1 MELTYSKEN
10 EAFRKEVR
18 GWLKKHV
25 PKKDKS
31 FSDLMPHD
39 PERVKRAKEWQR
51 KLFDAG
57 YVAMSWPK
65 EYGGQDADIMRQ
77 TIVNEELVMARAPG
91 LVGASGVGMLGP
103 TLIQVGTEEQR
114 RRYLPKILTA
124 EEIWCQGYSEPGA
137 GSDLASLRTR
147 AELVGDEFVVN
158 GQKVW
163 TSNAQ
168 FSDWMFCLV
177 RTDPD
182 APKHRGISYILIDMK
197 SPGLTVRPLVQMTGD
212 AGFNEVFFDNVRVPR
227 ANLVGELNQ
236 GWMVA
241 NATLFH
247 ERNMLGSTTR
257 TQLMMQ
263 NLIRLAQSRQRY
275 GKPASQDPVMRQKL
289 ADLLGR
295 VEAMKYHSYR
305 QLTTELRKRS
315 HGVSAMVNKLVGTE
329 LNHDICA
336 LALEIMGSYAPLNKR
351 AAHVIDNGAW
361 PYEFMFTLGLIIG
374 GGTSQVQ
381 KNIISERGLGMPKSG

>member
-1 MELTYSKEN
+1 MELAYSKED

-18 GWLKKHV
+18 DWLKKNL
-25 PKKDKS
+25 PKKDKAL
-31 FSDLMPHD
+31 SDLMPHD
-39 PERVKRAKEWQR
+39 PERVRRAKEWQR
-51 KLFDAG
+51 KLYDAG

-65 EYGGQDADIMRQ
+65 EYGGQAADVMRQ
-77 TIVNEELVMARAPG
+77 TIVNEELVLARAPG
-91 LVGASGVGMLGP
+91 LIGASGLGMLGP
-103 TLIQVGTEEQR
+103 TLIQFGTEEQK

-147 AELVGDEFVVN
+147 ADIVGDEFIVN

-197 SPGLTVRPLVQMTGD
+197 TPGITVRPLIQMTGD

-227 ANLVGELNQ
+227 ANLVGELHQ
-236 GWMVA
+236 GWIVA

-275 GKPASQDPVMRQKL
+275 GRPASQDPVIRQKL
-289 ADLLGR
+289 ADLLTR

-305 QLTTELRKRS
+305 MLTTELKGKP

-336 LALEIMGSYAPLNKR
+336 LALEILGSYAPLNKG
-351 AAHVIDNGAW
+351 AARVVDNGAW
-361 PYEFMFTLGLIIG
+361 AYEFMFTLGLIIG
-374 GGTSQVQ
+374 GGTSQIQ

>member
-1 MELTYSKEN
+1 MELAYSKTD

-18 GWLKKHV
+18 SWLKKNL
-25 PKKDKS
+25 PKKDKAVS
-31 FSDLMPHD
+31 ELMPHD
-39 PERVKRAKEWQR
+39 PERVRLAKEWQR
-51 KLFDAG
+51 KLYDAG

-65 EYGGQDADIMRQ
+65 EYGGQNADAMRQ
-77 TIVNEELVMARAPG
+77 TIVNEELVLARAPG
-91 LVGASGVGMLGP
+91 LVGASGLLMLGP
-103 TLIQVGTEEQR
+103 TLIQYGTEEQR

-147 AELVGDEFVVN
+147 AEIVGDEFIVN

-197 SPGLTVRPLVQMTGD
+197 TPGITVRPLVQMTGD

-227 ANLVGELNQ
+227 TNLVGELNQ

-241 NATLFH
+241 NNTLFH
-247 ERNMLGSTTR
+247 ERNLLGSTTR

-263 NLIRLAQSRQRY
+263 NLIRLARSHQRY
-275 GKPASQDPVMRQKL
+275 GKPAADDPIMRQKL
-289 ADLLGR
+289 SSLLTR

-305 QLTTELRKRS
+305 QLTNAIKGRPP
-315 HGVSAMVNKLVGTE
+315 GVGAMVNKLVGTE

-336 LALEIMGSYAPLNKR
+336 LALEIMNSYAPLKKG
-351 AAHVIDNGAW
+351 AAHVINYGTW
-361 PYEFMFTLGLIIG
+361 QYEFMFTLGLVIG
-374 GGTSQVQ
+374 GGTSEIQ

>member
-1 MELTYSKEN
+1 
-10 EAFRKEVR
+10 
-18 GWLKKHV
+18 
-25 PKKDKS
+25 
-31 FSDLMPHD
+31 
-39 PERVKRAKEWQR
+39 
-51 KLFDAG
+51 
-57 YVAMSWPK
+57 
-65 EYGGQDADIMRQ
+65 
-77 TIVNEELVMARAPG
+77 
-91 LVGASGVGMLGP
+91 GASGLGRLGP
-103 TLIQVGTEEQR
+103 TLIQLGTEEQK

-182 APKHRGISYILIDMK
+182 APKHRGISYILIDMQ
-197 SPGLTVRPLVQMTGD
+197 SPGITVRPLVQMTGD

-227 ANLVGELNQ
+227 TNLVGELNQ

-263 NLIRLAQSRQRY
+263 NLIRLARARQRY
-275 GKPASQDPVMRQKL
+275 GKPAAADPVTRQKL
-289 ADLLGR
+289 ADLLTR
-295 VEAMKYHSYR
+295 
-305 QLTTELRKRS
+305 
-315 HGVSAMVNKLVGTE
+315 
-329 LNHDICA
+329 
-336 LALEIMGSYAPLNKR
+336 
-351 AAHVIDNGAW
+351 
-361 PYEFMFTLGLIIG
+361 
-374 GGTSQVQ
+374 
-381 KNIISERGLGMPKSG
+381 